1 MMIEATW
8 STNEVCV
15 VTKAD
20 IHVVDCS
27 PWTEL
32 VAFMTT
38 SPIDDALTKGI
49 KPYALCQAESGLGL
63 PAGQSLDLISLPR
76 GGRN

>member
-49 KPYALCQAESGLGL
+49 RPYARCH
-63 PAGQSLDLISLPR
+63 PR
-76 GGRN
+76 GTRSSELGAWELRSVGI